1 MIVVR
6 LRKEPLSQNFELI
19 RFFSDD
25 DDDDDDDDVEKEEDG
40 DEEDQE
46 EEEEEEEDESRV
58 DNIRLRF
65 PFLLILS

>member
-46 EEEEEEEDESRV
+46 EEEEEEDESRV

>member
-25 DDDDDDDDVEKEEDG
+25 DDDDDDDVEKEEDG
-40 DEEDQE
+40 DEEDQ
-46 EEEEEEEDESRV
+46 EEEEEEDESRV

>member
-25 DDDDDDDDVEKEEDG
+25 DDDDDDDVEKEEDG
-40 DEEDQE
+40 DEEDQDQ
-46 EEEEEEEDESRV
+46 EEEEEDESRV

>member
-25 DDDDDDDDVEKEEDG
+25 DDDDDDDVEKEEDG
-40 DEEDQE
+40 DEEDQDQ
-46 EEEEEEEDESRV
+46 EEEEEDESRV

-65 PFLLILS
+65 HFF

>member
-19 RFFSDD
+19 RFFSD